1 MIEIKYQVDFADY
14 IRLMFQI
21 AYRRWTYIIITL
33 LGVIQLPLI
42 AAMFIIPSLYNP
54 NSLTS
59 SIMLIIF
66 AFMMPMLLYFRT
78 RAYYFGNHA
87 LQQETRAAFNSDCI
101 EFTGKKMQ
109 QVRLNW
115 ERIRRVQETN
125 DWIIFYQTKY
135 FFNFVP
141 KSAFKTS
148 GEIEKLRKII
158 RNKTH
163 IAFR

>member
-141 KSAFKTS
+141 KSAFKTPS
-148 GEIEKLRKII
+148 EIEKLRKII

>member
-1 MIEIKYQVDFADY
+1 
-14 IRLMFQI
+14 
-21 AYRRWTYIIITL
+21 
-33 LGVIQLPLI
+33 
-42 AAMFIIPSLYNP
+42 
-54 NSLTS
+54 
-59 SIMLIIF
+59 
-66 AFMMPMLLYFRT
+66 
-78 RAYYFGNHA
+78 
-87 LQQETRAAFNSDCI
+87 
-101 EFTGKKMQ
+101 MQ